1 MSGKVFVIGFLFVA
15 LAFFLLALLFNFYPP
30 AANSPLTLAG
40 IAVYGA
46 LAWLAI
52 RRTQR
57 K

>member
-1 MSGKVFVIGFLFVA
+1 MSGKVFVIGFLFAA
-15 LAFFLLALLFNFYPP
+15 LAFFLMALLFNFYPP

-40 IAVYGA
+40 LAVYAA

-52 RRTQR
+52 RRIAR

>member
-1 MSGKVFVIGFLFVA
+1 MSGKVFVIGFLFAA

-30 AANSPLTLAG
+30 AANSPLTLLG
-40 IAVYGA
+40 LAVYGA
-46 LAWLAI
+46 LAWAAI